1 MEWLF
6 CVPVAFHSAVSRE
19 AQMKLLVSYLVYPAL
34 SLLLFYV
41 IAPDFSYVSPRV
53 EALFLRSLFIVTVA
67 YLYVFFLLLPTV
79 IRFIVKRKG
88 VKYGLEAFL
97 YTASSIAVSL
107 FLSYMV
113 VGKTLFPGILDFI
126 AVHNIL
132 TYRTTGGN
140 TTGINERNIV
150 SLLSFLVLSGW
161 GWVVFGNGF
170 PFSSNGLAL
179 WGPLIGVRY
188 ILNSHKDEFQGVDE
202 AVRAAQ
208 DREAPTSYAGAPVP
222 RAQSA
227 GAPMGKAVVYP
238 WEEELSGGSHTETAL
253 GPVPAEGVPSA
264 SPDGRGGSSGNWGG
278 I

>member
-1 MEWLF
+1 
-6 CVPVAFHSAVSRE
+6 
-19 AQMKLLVSYLVYPAL
+19 MKLLVSYLVYPAL

-53 EALFLRSLFIVTVA
+53 EALFFRSIFIVTVA

-179 WGPLIGVRY
+179 WGPLIGVHY
-188 ILNSHKDEFQGVDE
+188 ILNSHKDVFQGADE
-202 AVRAAQ
+202 AVWG
-208 DREAPTSYAGAPVP
+208 REAPASSSAGDPIP
-222 RAQSA
+222 QAQSA

-238 WEEELSGGSHTETAL
+238 WEEELSGGSHTETEL
-253 GPVPAEGVPSA
+253 GPAAAEGGPTA
-264 SPDGRGGSSGNWGG
+264 FPEDRGGAGGTWGG

>member
-1 MEWLF
+1 
-6 CVPVAFHSAVSRE
+6 
-19 AQMKLLVSYLVYPAL
+19 MKLVVSYLIYPAF

-41 IAPDFSYVSPRV
+41 ITPDLSYVSPRV
-53 EALFLRSLFIVTVA
+53 EALFFRSLFIVTVA
-67 YLYVFFLLLPTV
+67 YLYAFFLLLPTV

-88 VKYGLEAFL
+88 VRYGLEAFL

-113 VGKTLFPGILDFI
+113 VGKMLFPGILDFI

-140 TTGINERNIV
+140 TTGVNERNV
-150 SLLSFLVLSGW
+150 ASLLSFLVLSGW

-179 WGPLIGVRY
+179 WGPLIGVHY
-188 ILNSHKDEFQGVDE
+188 ILNSHKDVFQGTDE
-202 AVRAAQ
+202 AVRG
-208 DREAPTSYAGAPVP
+208 REAPAAANPVP
-222 RAQSA
+222 RMQSA
-227 GAPMGKAVVYP
+227 GVPMGKAVVYP
-238 WEEELSGGSHTETAL
+238 WEEELSGDSHTETEL
-253 GPVPAEGVPSA
+253 GPAAAEGVPSA
-264 SPDGRGGSSGNWGG
+264 PPDGRGDSGGSWGG